1 MSNLKYVLTFY
12 FSRIFFRNK
21 QEEEIAGETK
31 VKERRKEWSRKEKKK
46 ERKKEKKKKR
56 NMKLHDWMLYS
67 LFSTAIAILLF
78 NETNFVLNGFIM

>member
-21 QEEEIAGETK
+21 REEEIAGETK

-46 ERKKEKKKKR
+46 EKKRKEKKKE
-56 NMKLHDWMLYS
+56 HE
-67 LFSTAIAILLF
+67 AP
-78 NETNFVLNGFIM
+78 